1 MRPRSSRKSRLRF
14 QEPKADSRNG
24 DSRRPISAR
33 PSIGGLPRE
42 KINPLGVLPADSDV
56 VGDAPTRSGFPI
68 PDAIKTEGLTKNYG
82 DLRALDALD
91 LAVGSGHVVGFLGP
105 NGAGKTT
112 TIKIL
117 TRLLRPSAG
126 RAYLW
131 GEDVAD
137 DPRGAMER
145 VGAVVETPELYPEL
159 TPREILAY
167 VGGLREMSKPE
178 IRGRTKVILDEV
190 KMAEW
195 ADKRTGTFSKG
206 MKQRIAIAQALLN
219 EPDLLILDEPT
230 NGLDPRGM
238 TEVRDV
244 IQALGKRGVTVFMSS
259 HLLYEVQETCDRV
272 ALINKGKLLVYDDM
286 ERIALLQKGG
296 RLVEVEALVPI
307 PAEVAERIRT
317 EPGVVGMQGPDGTR
331 VTIEFADGGEERAAV
346 LEHLIA
352 WGVRVRS
359 FKDIS
364 MPLES
369 VYLDLI
375 RESR

>member
-1 MRPRSSRKSRLRF
+1 M
-14 QEPKADSRNG
+14 
-24 DSRRPISAR
+24 
-33 PSIGGLPRE
+33 
-42 KINPLGVLPADSDV
+42 
-56 VGDAPTRSGFPI
+56 
-68 PDAIKTEGLTKNYG
+68 PDAITTERLTKNYG

-91 LAVGSGHVVGFLGP
+91 LAVASGHVVGFLGP

-167 VGGLREMSKPE
+167 VGSLREMSKPE
-178 IRGRTKVILDEV
+178 IRGRTKDILDEV

-195 ADKRTGTFSKG
+195 VDVRTGTFSKG

-238 TEVRDV
+238 AEVRDV
-244 IQALGKRGVTVFMSS
+244 IRGLGKRGVTVFMSS

-286 ERIALLQKGG
+286 ERIALMQKGG
-296 RLVEVEALVPI
+296 RVEVEALAPI
-307 PAEVAERIRT
+307 PPEIAERMRT
-317 EPGVVGMQGPDGTR
+317 EPGVVGVRGPDGTR
-331 VTIEFADGGEERAAV
+331 MTIEFADGGEERAAV
-346 LEHLIA
+346 LEHLIE

-369 VYLDLI
+369 VYLELI
-375 RESR
+375 QESR